1 MNSLPAGTRW
11 LRSRGMLAGGALLI
25 LVAFL
30 LATFGPA
37 VAPYD
42 PARPQP
48 GGLDRYSRPL
58 PPCRRFLLGTDS
70 LGRDTLSRLLYGA
83 RPSLEIGAG
92 AAALAL
98 GTGLLLG
105 LLAGYLG
112 GLADGAVMRLTDV
125 FMAFPAILL
134 VVAMAAV
141 VPRRSVA
148 TILLVVGAVSW
159 TVVARVVR
167 AETLGLRER
176 LYVDA
181 ARALGAG
188 HLRIV
193 SRHVLPHLLPTLL
206 LIGSVSTATTLLLD
220 AGLSYLGL
228 GLPVEQPTWGNMIRD
243 GQPYYLRAPWVVA
256 FPGLAVLLTVAG
268 FNMLALGARRSR
280 SSDGMRNAS

>member
-1 MNSLPAGTRW
+1 
-11 LRSRGMLAGGALLI
+11 MLAGGALLVFI
-25 LVAFL
+25 ALL
-30 LATFGPA
+30 LAIFGPA
-37 VAPYD
+37 LAPYN
-42 PARPQP
+42 PARPQA
-48 GGLDRYSRPL
+48 GGLDAFSRPL
-58 PPCRRFLLGTDS
+58 PPTRRFLLGTDS

-83 RPSLEIGAG
+83 RPSLAIGVG

-98 GTGLLLG
+98 GIGLLLG
-105 LLAGYLG
+105 LCAGYLG
-112 GLADGAVMRLTDV
+112 GLADGALMRLTDV

-148 TILLVVGAVSW
+148 TLLLLVGAVSW

-167 AETLGLRER
+167 AETLALRER

-188 HLRIV
+188 HVRIV
-193 SRHVLPHLLPTLL
+193 SRHVVPHLLPTLL
-206 LIGSVSTATTLLLD
+206 VVGSLGTASTLLLD

-256 FPGLAVLLTVAG
+256 FPGLAVLLTVGG
-268 FNMLALGARRSR
+268 FNMLALGARRQES
-280 SSDGMRNAS
+280 